1 MYIMD
6 LFITKASGQKE
17 LFSEEKL
24 RVSLT
29 RSGASSQ
36 LIDRVVVDIERLLKD
51 GTVLSTSD
59 IYKQAFSLLR
69 REERMVATRYHL
81 KKAVMDMGPSGHPFE
96 HFVGELLRAQG
107 YTIQVAQIIR
117 GACVAHEI
125 DVVAEKDGKRVLVE
139 CKFHN
144 EQGMKS
150 DVKTALYVQ
159 ARFEDIKRKCIAEK
173 GGLCEFQE
181 IWLVTNTKLTS
192 DAIQYAECVGM
203 KAIGWSYPDNGS
215 LQYLIESSGLHPVTC
230 LSNLRPGQQH
240 ALLQKNI
247 VLCKQVKDDPTT
259 LNEFNLPE
267 SRLKKVLQEAG
278 NIIMHSI

>member
-1 MYIMD
+1 MD

-24 RVSLT
+24 RNSLM

-51 GTVLSTSD
+51 GAVLSTSD

-96 HFVGELLRAQG
+96 HFVGELLRAKG
-107 YTIQVAQIIR
+107 YAVKIAQIVQ
-117 GACVAHEI
+117 GACVTHEV
-125 DVVAEKDGKRVLVE
+125 DVVAEKDGKRILVE

-144 EQGMKS
+144 QQGMKS

-215 LQYLIESSGLHPVTC
+215 LQDLIESSGLHPVTC

-240 ALLQKNI
+240 VLLQKNI
-247 VLCKQVKDDPTT
+247 VLCKQVKDDPST
-259 LNEFNLPE
+259 LKEFNLPE
-267 SRLKKVLQEAG
+267 SKLKKVLQEAG
-278 NIIMHSI
+278 NIVMHST

>member
-1 MYIMD
+1 MD
-6 LFITKASGQKE
+6 LFITKASGQEE

-24 RVSLT
+24 KNSLM

-96 HFVGELLRAQG
+96 HFVAELLRAEG
-107 YTIQVAQIIR
+107 YGVHVGQIIQ
-117 GACVAHEI
+117 GACVTHEV
-125 DVVAEKDGKRVLVE
+125 DVVAEKDGRRVLVE

-144 EQGMKS
+144 QQGMKS

-173 GGLCEFQE
+173 KGLCEFEE

-203 KAIGWSYPDNGS
+203 RAIGWSYPSEGS

-230 LSNLRPGQQH
+230 LSSLRPGQQH

-247 VLCKQVKDDPTT
+247 VLCKQVKDDPST
-259 LNEFNLPE
+259 LKEFNLPE
-267 SRLKKVLQEAG
+267 PKLKKILQEAG
-278 NIIMHSI
+278 NIIQHTS

>member
-1 MYIMD
+1 MD

-24 RVSLT
+24 RASLM

-36 LIDRVVVDIERLLKD
+36 LIDRVVVDIEQLLRD
-51 GTVLSTSD
+51 GAVLSTSD
-59 IYKQAFSLLR
+59 IYKNAFSLLR

-107 YTIQVAQIIR
+107 YAVQVAQIIQ
-117 GACVAHEI
+117 GACVAHEV
-125 DVVAEKDGKRVLVE
+125 DVIAEKNGKKVLVE

-150 DVKTALYVQ
+150 DVKTALYIQ
-159 ARFEDIKRKCIAEK
+159 ARFEDIKRKCIVEK
-173 GGLCEFQE
+173 KELCEFQE
-181 IWLVTNTKLTS
+181 MWLMTNTKLTS

-203 KAIGWSYPDNGS
+203 KAIGWSYPNDGS

-230 LSNLRPGQQH
+230 LSTLRPGQHH

-247 VLCKQVKDDPTT
+247 VLCKQVKDDPST
-259 LNEFNLPE
+259 LNEFNLSE
-267 SRLKKVLQEAG
+267 SKLKRVLQEAG
-278 NIIMHSI
+278 SIITHSV